1 YYQPAGPLIS
11 AHHHRH
17 TSSSSG
23 TTSHSGPAPVPVPT
37 STSTAG
43 ESSDNDVIITATS
56 CSGGGEVAPPPL
68 PLQHPHQSYAYN
80 YPHTQY
86 YPSPPASASI
96 QYSVVLPTIP
106 RHRISI
112 TNHTQHP
119 LPHLT
124 TDDIYSTPVGNGSQ
138 QNSSQSQQQSQQ
150 MVVTGSTTGSASS
163 YQPPSAPPPPS
174 LVGVSMDPYPPPP
187 GYYTGYTFIGMVPLI
202 INYQNQ
208 DAAYQSC
215 PCPMQSCPKNVHTG
229 PLTGDGMPPPPSP
242 ATASA
247 RNPNQ
252 TEQETA
258 LQQRLWDTSNAESQ
272 SQVELKNKQEIQLT
286 SLEVTKDLQ
295 TLPDNDFK
303 SEATVLPTDEAAD
316 KTDITRN
323 SLLAIS
329 KKKRQNSSE
338 TAITKAEK
346 TANVDPKIINNTVKS
361 EVCNV
366 EKEELTENKI
376 SEVQNG
382 RKAIGTE
389 VPVTKRCKLSNSNVG
404 SRLSDPVTSIP
415 LNTQTVC
422 KNRQKTQSLS
432 SSNCSMHNGK
442 NVRKRKLDDGKDL
455 AEIKEPASK
464 KKSIVLKKSFSLID
478 NSVCKKVTGSR
489 TLDQKKGIKM
499 NGVFSQQK
507 KPSLRHQR
515 RRLNIVRNLW
525 KRLVLRGTSVK
536 LITYKVPANRRT
548 SVGSRKEQCRRN
560 NSVFRSETK
569 TLQLPKWS
577 NGWQFE
583 GEPFESKVFLSSD
596 DVLVTR
602 KCYPLMR
609 HQEGDVIC
617 PRDCIL
623 LKSGPRKTDL
633 PFVAKV
639 AALWENPEDGEMMV
653 SLLWYYRPE
662 HTDQGRRADDMEDE
676 IFASKHKDINSVACI
691 EDKCYVLTFNE
702 YCRYRKCVRRLEE
715 GVKEPGLVVPQ
726 HDEYPRENKQP
737 PGCVPQSLCFFCRR
751 VYDFRQRRILKN
763 PGICTITYIIV

>member
-1 YYQPAGPLIS
+1 IEVEKAFRLVFLTDYIFCYYKIKAL
-11 AHHHRH
+11 
-17 TSSSSG
+17 
-23 TTSHSGPAPVPVPT
+23 
-37 STSTAG
+37 
-43 ESSDNDVIITATS
+43 
-56 CSGGGEVAPPPL
+56 PP
-68 PLQHPHQSYAYN
+68 QS
-80 YPHTQY
+80 
-86 YPSPPASASI
+86 
-96 QYSVVLPTIP
+96 
-106 RHRISI
+106 
-112 TNHTQHP
+112 
-119 LPHLT
+119 
-124 TDDIYSTPVGNGSQ
+124 IY
-138 QNSSQSQQQSQQ
+138 
-150 MVVTGSTTGSASS
+150 
-163 YQPPSAPPPPS
+163 
-174 LVGVSMDPYPPPP
+174 
-187 GYYTGYTFIGMVPLI
+187 
-202 INYQNQ
+202 
-208 DAAYQSC
+208 AAYQSC

-229 PLTGDGMPPPPSP
+229 PLTGDVALALPLEPPGALGPPSPARGSAGMPPPPSP

-329 KKKRQNSSE
+329 KVSNSDILCRTKSKKTCPTTPNNVPLLMCDVEFQKKRQNSSE

-382 RKAIGTE
+382 RKAEQKFQLQKDVNCQIQML
-389 VPVTKRCKLSNSNVG
+389 VV
-404 SRLSDPVTSIP
+404 DY
-415 LNTQTVC
+415 Q
-422 KNRQKTQSLS
+422 QKTQSLS

-464 KKSIVLKKSFSLID
+464 KKSIGIRRLQNKIYPSRVKNIKKIASSTGFLKKSFSLID

-507 KPSLRHQR
+507 KPSLRHQVSKGYQSAISCLKSCAQAEKKTQHCKKSVEEVGSAR
-515 RRLNIVRNLW
+515 NKCKVNHMLRSHRLHESDNTFSDDN
-525 KRLVLRGTSVK
+525 KHRGK
-536 LITYKVPANRRT
+536 PDKVPANRRT
-548 SVGSRKEQCRRN
+548 SVGSRKEQYLAVVGYRK
-560 NSVFRSETK
+560 SIPKK

-737 PGCVPQSLCFFCRR
+737 PGCVATELVFFCRR

-763 PGICTITYIIV
+763 PGIESYIYAWKLLIINCLTIDYESYHIPMRLVRKCDKLLFILSSVLTEIMLMCTMKLLVACIDMILK